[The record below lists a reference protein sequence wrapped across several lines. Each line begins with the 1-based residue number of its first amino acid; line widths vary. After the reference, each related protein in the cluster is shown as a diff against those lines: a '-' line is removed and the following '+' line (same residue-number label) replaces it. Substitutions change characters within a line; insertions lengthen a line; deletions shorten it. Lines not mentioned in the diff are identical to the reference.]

1 MRIDQPSPSREEP
14 RHRLL
19 VLFKH
24 LGLAGVA
31 PSWECA
37 IELIS
42 QDGEP
47 GADVRELF
55 GAGVFAEVYT
65 LQKVAPPCRD
75 QDAGQRLIGVVT

>member
-19 VLFKH
+19 H
-24 LGLAGVA
+24 LGLAGVS
-31 PSWECA
+31 PSWECT

-65 LQKVAPPCRD
+65 LQKAAPPGRD
-75 QDAGQRLIGVVT
+75 QDAGQRLIGVVA